1 MITISLSTKITALIV
16 TASMGLFLTAVAIL
30 CVLPL
35 IQAAVDG
42 RRPELPDLPAVC
54 ENLGIA
60 LAIGGFTF
68 QVTEA
73 ATVGVALALLGGLY
87 GFTRRTGEK
96 ARYAATG
103 LHPILEKA
111 MLVCGVLSLGALGE
125 LYYLVS

>member
-1 MITISLSTKITALIV
+1 MITLSAKLTSVIV
-16 TASMGLFLTAVAIL
+16 TTSMGLFLTAVAIL
-30 CVLPL
+30 CILPL
-35 IQAAVDG
+35 IQASVE
-42 RRPELPDLPAVC
+42 RRPPELPDLPAVF

-73 ATVGVALALLGGLY
+73 AAVGVTLALLGAAY
-87 GFTRRTGEK
+87 GTVRKQKGKRGDP
-96 ARYAATG
+96 AAG

-125 LYYLVS
+125 FYYLMS

>member
-1 MITISLSTKITALIV
+1 MIGISLSTKITALIV

-30 CVLPL
+30 CILPL
-35 IQAAVDG
+35 IQASVER

-73 ATVGVALALLGGLY
+73 AAIGVALTLLGAVY
-87 GFTRRTGEK
+87 GATRKTREK
-96 ARYAATG
+96 TRDAATG
-103 LHPILEKA
+103 LHPILEKV
-111 MLVCGVLSLGALGE
+111 MLVGGVMSLGALGE
-125 LYYLVS
+125 VYYLVG